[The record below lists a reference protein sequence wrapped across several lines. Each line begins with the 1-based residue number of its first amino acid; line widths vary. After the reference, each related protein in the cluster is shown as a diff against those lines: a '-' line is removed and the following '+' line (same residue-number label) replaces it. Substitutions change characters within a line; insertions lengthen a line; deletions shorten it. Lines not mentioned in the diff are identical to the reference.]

1 MADKK
6 YDEIDDDEILAFT
19 QRTRRNLVDRLTE
32 DGKNIPTDKDGA
44 GVLLAALG
52 DMDKVALGK
61 KRLKADQNI
70 GDSTKQAAA
79 IIAAVFEQTAGKA
92 NPFKGGNSSDEIRVP
107 KHPDVLTDIEL
118 VPGELDQGSHDL
130 NYNDFMTGKPEETK

>member
-52 DMDKVALGK
+52 DMDKVAMGK
-61 KRLKADQNI
+61 KRLRVDQNI
-70 GDSTKQAAA
+70 GDATKQAAA
-79 IIAAVFEQTAGKA
+79 VIAAVFEQTAGKA
-92 NPFKGGNSSDEIRVP
+92 NPFKGTQTSDEIRVP
-107 KHPDVLTDIEL
+107 KHPEVLTDIEL

-130 NYNDFMTGKPEETK
+130 NYNDFMTGKPEGTK

>member
-52 DMDKVALGK
+52 DMDKVAMGK
-61 KRLKADQNI
+61 KRLRVDQNI
-70 GDSTKQAAA
+70 GDATKQAAA
-79 IIAAVFEQTAGKA
+79 VIAAVFEQTAGKA
-92 NPFKGGNSSDEIRVP
+92 NPFKGTQTSDEIRVP
-107 KHPDVLTDIEL
+107 KHPEVLTDIEL